1 MTTIRSLLLP
11 WALCAPLAAAAASD
25 PDWPRSCDE
34 NQQTMNACAYQRAEK
49 ADREL
54 NALYGPLAKGED
66 TDGRKKLLAAQR
78 AWIQYRDLE
87 CAYEGA
93 EAEGG
98 SLQPQLIADCR
109 NTLTRQR
116 IADFKRL
123 AHP

>member
-1 MTTIRSLLLP
+1 MTTSRLFLLLS
-11 WALCAPLAAAAASD
+11 ALCAPLAAAAASD
-25 PDWPRSCDE
+25 PDWPASCDE
-34 NQQTMNACAYQRAEK
+34 SQQTMNACAHQRAEK

-54 NALYGPLAKGED
+54 NVLYGALAKGD
-66 TDGRKKLLAAQR
+66 DSDGRRKLLAAQR

-93 EAEGG
+93 ESEGG
-98 SLQPQLIADCR
+98 SLQPQTIADCR

-123 AHP
+123 GHP